1 MLMMQI
7 FQKGSPIAKDFSKA
21 IVELLE
27 NGEIKRLQNELLT
40 PKKDCS
46 KNTRPESLHLNSFLG
61 LYIICGATSTLCF
74 ILSLIIWVKKFKQQ
88 EGNAGPSDESF
99 WKKMV
104 RLARFYKGLDIL
116 GKAPSFTDWCSQI
129 RCEYSTASNTPESLQ
144 AFTPGEIE
152 CVTQR

>member
-21 IVELLE
+21 ILELLE
-27 NGEIKRLQNELLT
+27 NGYVRQLRNELLT

-61 LYIICGATSTLCF
+61 LFIICGATSTLCF
-74 ILSLIIWVKKFKQQ
+74 LLSVTIWVKKFKQQ
-88 EGNAGPSDESF
+88 EGNAGPSDESL

-104 RLARFYKGLDIL
+104 RVARFYRALDIL
-116 GKAPSFTDWCSQI
+116 GKAPSFADLCSQI
-129 RCEYSTASNTPESLQ
+129 RWEYSTASNTPEGPQ

-152 CVTQR
+152 CVPQR

>member
-1 MLMMQI
+1 MMQI

-21 IVELLE
+21 ILELLE
-27 NGEIKRLQNELLT
+27 NGYVRQLRNELLT

-61 LYIICGATSTLCF
+61 LYVICGATSTLCF
-74 ILSLIIWVKKFKQQ
+74 LLSVTIWVKKFKQQ
-88 EGNAGPSDESF
+88 EGNAGPSDESL

-104 RLARFYKGLDIL
+104 RVARFYRALDIL
-116 GKAPSFTDWCSQI
+116 GKAPSFADWCSQI
-129 RCEYSTASNTPESLQ
+129 RWEYSTASITPEGPQ

-152 CVTQR
+152 CVPQR